1 LTEIFVVV
9 CTAAGRQC
17 IKYVDVTPAVLSTA
31 ACDLAIQDVARHQIA
46 LGAVLNREI
55 SSCTLMIVNTQ
66 NDLTFWSPAQYS
78 VYRIIVS
85 RQTWTKP
92 SATQGDRP
100 ANHNWGSTS
109 SR

>member
-1 LTEIFVVV
+1 MILTEIFVVV

-17 IKYVDVTPAVLSTA
+17 INYVDVTPAVLSTA

-66 NDLTFWSPAQYS
+66 YS
-78 VYRIIVS
+78 VYRIIIS